1 MASSTQ
7 DNQELIRS
15 TTGYLIEKYSP
26 SGNRVG
32 WLMIASIFIEAWDLY
47 SISFILVFVKESL
60 HPSSLML
67 GLASAGV
74 QAGAVVGAL
83 IGGWLS
89 DKIGRR
95 TVFLTTMILF
105 IVVGFGQAFVP
116 NMVVLALLRFVLG
129 IPLGTDIAN
138 GYTYIME
145 SLPRGKREVM
155 GNRWQFMFAVGAV
168 AATIMVLAFLM
179 IGAPH
184 GLVWRLV
191 LGFSAVPAIVL
202 YFFRRNLP
210 ETAVWL
216 VERGRFREAKKV
228 TGRMYGDSLE
238 MLPDNDVEVETPKLR
253 HFLAEIRPKR
263 TARRATWF
271 GWLSCFAQGS
281 EHASFGFFVPLMFVL
296 VGVSGTTAS
305 TVINMLLNML
315 AAVAGY
321 LAATLTPR
329 LGQRRIAIV
338 GFGMTLAALI
348 VTGVAMLTHNLMI
361 VPFSVAI
368 YMWGHM
374 WDASNGMTIASM
386 VAPPKYRGTA
396 SGFAYIWVKIPAFLG
411 ITLFPVLFD
420 AIGQGAS
427 TLLTA
432 VFSLVGL
439 LAAVF
444 VLPEVFGY
452 SEASADED
460 VLHLSGARS

>member
-1 MASSTQ
+1 
-7 DNQELIRS
+7 
-15 TTGYLIEKYSP
+15 
-26 SGNRVG
+26 
-32 WLMIASIFIEAWDLY
+32 
-47 SISFILVFVKESL
+47 
-60 HPSSLML
+60 
-67 GLASAGV
+67 
-74 QAGAVVGAL
+74 
-83 IGGWLS
+83 
-89 DKIGRR
+89 
-95 TVFLTTMILF
+95 
-105 IVVGFGQAFVP
+105 
-116 NMVVLALLRFVLG
+116 
-129 IPLGTDIAN
+129 
-138 GYTYIME
+138 
-145 SLPRGKREVM
+145 VM